1 MEEEQQNKPVMKE
14 KVEHGQGCDNE
25 AGTMAKA
32 QLSRR
37 EKLMAFISQ
46 KRQIDEEKRKKAKP
60 VFRAGTVHHPYSV
73 FSSASNLQNQSRM
86 SMSSS
91 NLSLMT
97 QSSQRRQAAGFSRS
111 SSLTNIKISSK
122 IGKASLNKIIEDE
135 VVPNPKQP
143 TISEEPKKGN
153 SFAPSDHKFDMKLDT
168 IALKKVEAV
177 NPEVVKETFLE
188 SLSQTAMDKTKN
200 HATLAAEHQELD
212 TDKVQDL
219 AEIESSHEDV
229 KEFRD
234 LLSEETKR
242 INNLCQMWEDKLQTI
257 PEDPDSELVKGELRS
272 VVGQGRL
279 VIKERFHQ
287 FSGLVDNCEFNRGE
301 KKTTHDDLRGFW
313 EMIFIQVED
322 VDRKFSNLS
331 KVEANGWKEVIPVKT
346 ARSKIVSKS
355 VSSVSDVSTIKP
367 KKASSGLKAL
377 IAARR
382 KAAKSVSEPP
392 SILAEDSSKG
402 DTTNMSPSS
411 DNEAKKDEHQTQDDK
426 TFDGGFFT
434 VKSPMLDRKS
444 PRSCKSSSNKLRQA
458 ALSNNNKSVNSFLLS
473 PFISAMSKISLA
485 QVQSSGNFKLFIIEN
500 VTLNLKVLQ
509 WHQQTLN
516 LLCLRLGPQNPSFC
530 LKEMRRKRTSK
541 AKILEGIM
549 VSKDRAVLSL
559 MNATLDLP

>member
-1 MEEEQQNKPVMKE
+1 MEEEQQNKPVVKE
-14 KVEHGQGCDNE
+14 KVENGQGCDKE

-91 NLSLMT
+91 NLSLAA

-135 VVPNPKQP
+135 DVPKQP
-143 TISEEPKKGN
+143 KISEEPKKGP

-188 SLSQTAMDKTKN
+188 SLSQTAVDMPKS
-200 HATLAAEHQELD
+200 HATLAAEGQELD
-212 TDKVQDL
+212 KDKVQD
-219 AEIESSHEDV
+219 AVEIESSHEDV

-234 LLSEETKR
+234 LLSKETTR
-242 INNLCQMWEDKLQTI
+242 INNLCQMWEDKIQTI
-257 PEDPDSELVKGELRS
+257 PDDPDSELVKGELRS

-346 ARSKIVSKS
+346 VRTVSKS
-355 VSSVSDVSTIKP
+355 VSSVSDISTVKP

-382 KAAKSVSEPP
+382 KAAKSVSEPT
-392 SILAEDSSKG
+392 SISVEDSSKG
-402 DTTNMSPSS
+402 DTTTLSPSS
-411 DNEAKKDEHQTQDDK
+411 NNEAKKDGHQTQDDK

-434 VKSPMLDRKS
+434 VKSPMLERKS
-444 PRSCKSSSNKLRQA
+444 PRSSKSSSNKLRQA

-485 QVQSSGNFKLFIIEN
+485 QVQSSGN
-500 VTLNLKVLQ
+500 
-509 WHQQTLN
+509 
-516 LLCLRLGPQNPSFC
+516 
-530 LKEMRRKRTSK
+530 
-541 AKILEGIM
+541 
-549 VSKDRAVLSL
+549 
-559 MNATLDLP
+559 

>member
-1 MEEEQQNKPVMKE
+1 MEEVRNKPVVKE
-14 KVEHGQGCDNE
+14 KVEHGQGCDIE

-73 FSSASNLQNQSRM
+73 FSSAPSLQNQSRM

-97 QSSQRRQAAGFSRS
+97 QSSQRRPTAGFSRS

-122 IGKASLNKIIEDE
+122 VGKSSLNKIIEDE
-135 VVPNPKQP
+135 VVPKQP
-143 TISEEPKKGN
+143 MISEEPKPKGH

-168 IALKKVEAV
+168 IALKKVPAV

-188 SLSQTAMDKTKN
+188 SLSQTVVDSTKN
-200 HATLAAEHQELD
+200 HDTLATEPEHKEQD
-212 TDKVQDL
+212 KDKVQDV
-219 AEIESSHEDV
+219 ADIESSHEDV

-234 LLSEETKR
+234 LLSKETKR
-242 INNLCQMWEDKLQTI
+242 INNLCQMWEDKIQTI

-301 KKTTHDDLRGFW
+301 KKTTHEDLRGFW

-346 ARSKIVSKS
+346 VRSKIVSKS
-355 VSSVSDVSTIKP
+355 VSSVSDVSVVKQ

-392 SILAEDSSKG
+392 SIAVEDSSKG
-402 DTTNMSPSS
+402 ETTKMSPTS
-411 DNEAKKDEHQTQDDK
+411 DNEAKKDENQTQDDK

-434 VKSPMLDRKS
+434 VKSPMLERKS

-458 ALSNNNKSVNSFLLS
+458 AFSNSTKSVNSFLLS

-485 QVQSSGNFKLFIIEN
+485 QVQSSGNLNFFI
-500 VTLNLKVLQ
+500 
-509 WHQQTLN
+509 
-516 LLCLRLGPQNPSFC
+516 
-530 LKEMRRKRTSK
+530 EMK
-541 AKILEGIM
+541 M
-549 VSKDRAVLSL
+549 SL
-559 MNATLDLP
+559 